1 MKRRFLLQST
11 LVFFL
16 LLCVVVYAGR
26 ILRFSGGWKLDLG
39 GGAITTLSPETTAFL
54 ERLDGNLVIT
64 FFVSSREKMPSH
76 LKEVEEAVRSLLTA
90 LKERAPERVDY
101 RVIDPERS
109 GAPGIVYA
117 ARKKASSFSV
127 RRVLQDEHGEQN
139 IWSSLILAYGDH
151 PEVLIQGIE
160 NSHLP
165 HLEELV
171 VQHLKALERPPRPT
185 FAVAA
190 PPSFQLLSAFLG
202 EYGHVLQFDLDRQ
215 PSIPLEAGVLFWMQP
230 SVVTPEHV
238 RQLRRFVDSGR
249 TAILA
254 GSAYAIG
261 YLPEEGETRYAARLM
276 PPAWSG
282 LLQPFGLRPLA
293 DLLMD
298 RNSGPVFIGDSDGSV
313 REVEA
318 SFHLR
323 CLPAFY
329 NIKSFLGPGRGGLSF
344 VAASSLEIDPRRVAK
359 AGFQAEIVGTTTENA
374 WVSTLPLQP
383 FGDADIEPELL
394 VPKQNLMVLLKSAD
408 PWKGQIF
415 VLASASPFQDGIIN
429 QSGYAHQ
436 IFLRTLV
443 RTFTEPGRLARIRV
457 ERLAPQSLPPLGTG
471 ARFFWRF
478 FTVFLIPA
486 VLIAMGARR
495 YFRGGGTWPALG
507 PVVWI
512 VIRVGGAL
520 IVIALAAQLWQL
532 SGRLYFDLTEESI
545 NTPSPLTQ
553 QTLAGQRDGLEAEF
567 FITPKASMPPS
578 LKGVESR
585 VQSLLVDGGVELR
598 KIRPHQLSLQDR
610 HALHDRGISPF
621 PAQRVLDDTLTD
633 QQIWS
638 GLRFRQDGRS
648 VVVPRLDVRSVGHLE
663 FLVTAAL
670 ERLSRGY
677 APHVAVISDLPR
689 LSPAEAMEDYHR
701 KGLIPPGGV
710 DVYSQV
716 KSLLADYGYRVS
728 YVNPRDPSL
737 AEDVDLLL
745 WLQPRRDSSRILLL
759 LGEQLFRGG
768 KAIVA
773 MQHFNIQQRQYRGS
787 GFQTVYW
794 PQPQFQDLDRYLR
807 LFGVEQVREVLMDRT
822 RSHLDLET
830 QVNRTAVREYD
841 PQKVALPFLIRA
853 VGAHFSPAS
862 AITRHLG
869 DQLFIWGNRFAVDSE
884 RLSAASLRHQVLVT
898 TSDQSWSY
906 PWKGGWL
913 SPRIFSPASFLPGRQ
928 PLALLLWG
936 RFPPVEFREDE
947 QGRSTLVLRDPV
959 IPGEEGSLLLI
970 GSSEMF
976 KNDYLYASGFEHDQ
990 FLLNA
995 VAGLTYGEEMAAL
1008 QARHR
1013 TTRGFSFQSPAVKAL
1028 WRVAVV
1034 CTGPLIFLLYGLRR
1048 YRKRCQLLRF
1058 S

>member
-1 MKRRFLLQST
+1 MKRRFLLQSA
-11 LVFFL
+11 LVFL
-16 LLCVVVYAGR
+16 LLLGIVVYAGR
-26 ILRFSGGWKLDLG
+26 ILRLSGGWKLDLG
-39 GGAITTLSPETTAFL
+39 GREITTLSAETAAFL
-54 ERLDGNLVIT
+54 ERLDGNLAVT

-76 LKEVEEAVRSLLTA
+76 LKEVEEAVRSLLAT
-90 LKERAPERVDY
+90 LKARAPERVDY

-127 RRVLQDEHGEQN
+127 RRVLQDEHGEQK

-160 NSHLP
+160 NDHLL
-165 HLEELV
+165 HLEELI
-171 VQHLKALERPPRPT
+171 VQHLKALTQPPRPV

-190 PPSFQLLSAFLG
+190 PPSFQLLPAFLG

-215 PSIPLEAGVLFWMQP
+215 PSIPLEADVLFWMQP

-249 TAILA
+249 TVILA
-254 GSAYAIG
+254 GSAYGVG
-261 YLPEEGETRYAARLM
+261 YLPEEGETRYAARPM

-282 LLQPFGLRPLA
+282 LLQSFGLRPLP

-298 RNSGPVFIGDSDGSV
+298 RNSGPVFISDSDGSV
-313 REVEA
+313 RQVEA

-329 NIKSFLGPGRGGLSF
+329 NMKSFLGPGRGGLNF
-344 VAASSLEIDPRRVAK
+344 VAASGLEIDPRRVAES
-359 AGFQAEIVGTTTENA
+359 GFQAEIVGTTTENA
-374 WVSTLPLQP
+374 WVSALPLQP
-383 FGDADIEPELL
+383 FGNADIEPELS
-394 VPKQNLMVLLKSAD
+394 VPKQNLMVLLKAID

-429 QSGYAHQ
+429 QPGYAHQ
-436 IFLRTLV
+436 VFLRTLV

-457 ERLAPQSLPPLGTG
+457 ERPALQSLPPLGAG

-478 FTVFLIPA
+478 FTIFLIPTA
-486 VLIAMGARR
+486 LLTLGVRR
-495 YFRGGGTWPALG
+495 YFSGGGSWPASG

-512 VIRVGGAL
+512 APRVAGAL
-520 IVIALAAQLWQL
+520 VIIALAAQLWQHF
-532 SGRLYFDLTEESI
+532 GRFYFDLTEGSI
-545 NTPSPLTQ
+545 NTSSSLTQ

-578 LKGVESR
+578 LKKVENR
-585 VQSLLVDGGVELR
+585 VQSLLAESGVELR
-598 KIRPHQLSLQDR
+598 KIRPQQLSLRERQT
-610 HALHDRGISPF
+610 LHDRGISSF
-621 PAQRVLDDTLTD
+621 SVQRVLDDTLAD
-633 QQIWS
+633 QQVWS
-638 GLRFRQDGRS
+638 GLRFQQRGRS
-648 VVVPRLDVRSVGHLE
+648 AVIPRLDARSVDHLE

-670 ERLSRGY
+670 ERLARGH

-701 KGLIPPGGV
+701 KGLIPPGGM

-728 YVNPRDPSL
+728 YVNPRNPSL

-759 LGEQLFRGG
+759 LGEQLSRGG

-862 AITRHLG
+862 TITRYLG
-869 DQLFIWGNRFAVDSE
+869 DQLFIWGNRFAVDPE
-884 RLSAASLRHQVLVT
+884 RLSAVPLRHQVLIT

-913 SPRIFSPASFLPGRQ
+913 SPQIFTPASYLPGRQ
-928 PLALLLWG
+928 PLVLLLRG
-936 RFPPVEFREDE
+936 RFPPVELQEDD
-947 QGRSTLVLRDPV
+947 QGRSTLVPRDSV
-959 IPGEEGSLLLI
+959 LPGEDGSLLLI

-976 KNDYLYASGFEHDQ
+976 KNDHLYASGFEHDQ

-995 VAGLTYGEEMAAL
+995 VAGMTYGEEMAGL
-1008 QARHR
+1008 QARHQ
-1013 TTRGFSFQSPAVKAL
+1013 TMRGFSFQRPAVKAL
-1028 WRVAVV
+1028 WRFAVIWA
-1034 CTGPLIFLLYGLRR
+1034 GPLSFLLYGLRR
-1048 YRKRCQLLRF
+1048 YRKRSQSLRLL
-1058 S
+1058 